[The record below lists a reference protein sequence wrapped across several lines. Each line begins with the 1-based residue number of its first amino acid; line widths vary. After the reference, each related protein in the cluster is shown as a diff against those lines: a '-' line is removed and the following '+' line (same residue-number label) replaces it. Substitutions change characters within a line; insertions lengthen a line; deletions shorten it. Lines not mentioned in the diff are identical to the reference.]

1 MKKLITLLACVSP
14 SLAWAQSAVDVDP
27 QHYQLVFENDCVR
40 VVRAK
45 YGPGE
50 HNAGPYQ
57 SNGGVVIALTDLNG
71 QRTTDDGQTATVT
84 KKSGDAYWATPGK
97 IKSLVNMSDKPAEW
111 IAVVPKGKAGCTK

>member
-14 SLAWAQSAVDVDP
+14 SLALAQSAVDVDP

-50 HNAGPYQ
+50 QNAGPYQ
-57 SNGGVVIALTDLNG
+57 ANGGVVIALTDLNG

-84 KKSGDAYWATPGK
+84 KKAGDAYWATPGK
-97 IKSLVNMSDKPAEW
+97 IKSLVNKSDQPAE
-111 IAVVPKGKAGCTK
+111 